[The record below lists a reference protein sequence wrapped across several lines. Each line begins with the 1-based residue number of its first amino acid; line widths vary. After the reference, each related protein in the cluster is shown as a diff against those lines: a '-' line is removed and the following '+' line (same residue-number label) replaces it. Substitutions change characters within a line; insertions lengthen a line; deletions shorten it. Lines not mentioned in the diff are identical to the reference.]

1 MITVPYIKS
10 LSKIVDKYEVF
21 ILDQW
26 GVMHDGKKGYPE
38 AVKCVQK
45 LMQYKKKLLIISNS
59 SKRKKSICNRLSKLG
74 FNKDNFIEVMTSGEM
89 IWKSL
94 HLKSQK
100 FVQTLGKNCYHLYD
114 ETNVDESRYIDG
126 LNYNFVKNIEKADF
140 ILGCNVSPGKSTLDY
155 VPLLKKAI
163 ENDIPF
169 VCANPDFETVEF
181 SSSNFNICMGAVS
194 TLYSEFGGKVFIL
207 GKPSIKIYNEA
218 TKKLK
223 EINKSKILAIGDSI
237 HHDIKGALLYGV
249 DSLLITSGIHQS
261 SFDKYNPK
269 WDTDINELIKYK
281 ILPTY
286 FSSKFQ
292 F

>member
-89 IWKSL
+89 IWQSL

-100 FVQTLGKNCYHLYD
+100 FVQTLGKNCYHLFD

-155 VPLLKKAI
+155 V
-163 ENDIPF
+163 
-169 VCANPDFETVEF
+169 T
-181 SSSNFNICMGAVS
+181 
-194 TLYSEFGGKVFIL
+194 
-207 GKPSIKIYNEA
+207 
-218 TKKLK
+218 
-223 EINKSKILAIGDSI
+223 
-237 HHDIKGALLYGV
+237 
-249 DSLLITSGIHQS
+249 
-261 SFDKYNPK
+261 
-269 WDTDINELIKYK
+269 
-281 ILPTY
+281 
-286 FSSKFQ
+286 
-292 F
+292 